1 VSRGARGPRRVEQ
14 VDWLQ
19 VHARIEHLAR
29 ELAGA
34 GERSPEAE
42 QALLAERAR
51 LLARRG
57 GAAEAAPS
65 TEVVRFA
72 LGGRVAA
79 IAARWVVE
87 AVRESTPTPLP
98 GAAPPVRALVPW
110 RGRILTALDLRDA
123 LGAPAGAE
131 PRRLLVLGDA
141 RAELALLV
149 DEILGLDTIA
159 DARVHPLPDGAAGRQ
174 YALGLA
180 DDATLLLDGAAVLRL
195 HPADA

>member
-1 VSRGARGPRRVEQ
+1 MSGDARGPRRVER
-14 VDWLQ
+14 VDWVQ

-34 GERSPEAE
+34 DARTPDEER
-42 QALLAERAR
+42 ALLEARAR

-57 GAAEAAPS
+57 ATGDAAPT

-72 LGGRVAA
+72 IGGRVAA
-79 IAARWVVE
+79 IAARYVVE
-87 AVRESTPTPLP
+87 AVRDATPTPLP
-98 GAAPPVRALVPW
+98 GAAPPVRALVAW

-123 LGAPAGAE
+123 LGAPAVGE
-131 PRRLLVLGDA
+131 PRRLLVLGES

-149 DEILGLDTIA
+149 DEILGLDVLE
-159 DARVHPLPDGAAGRQ
+159 DAGVHPLPDGAAGGA
-174 YALGLA
+174 YAAGLA
-180 DDATLLLDGAAVLRL
+180 ADATLLLDGAAVLRL

>member
-1 VSRGARGPRRVEQ
+1 MSGDARGPRRVEG
-14 VDWLQ
+14 VDWMQ

-34 GERSPEAE
+34 DERTPDEE
-42 QALLAERAR
+42 RALLEARAR

-57 GAAEAAPS
+57 VADDAAAS
-65 TEVVRFA
+65 TEVVRVA
-72 LGGRVAA
+72 IGGRVAA
-79 IAARWVVE
+79 IAARFVVE
-87 AVRESTPTPLP
+87 AVRDAVPTPLP
-98 GAAPPVRALVPW
+98 GATPPVRALVPW

-123 LGAPAGAE
+123 LGAPGGGE
-131 PRRLLVLGDA
+131 PRRLLVLGES

-149 DEILGLDTIA
+149 DEILGLDVIE
-159 DARVHPLPDGAAGRQ
+159 DARVHPLPDGAAGHD
-174 YALGLA
+174 YAAGLA

>member
-1 VSRGARGPRRVEQ
+1 MSGDARGPRRVER

-34 GERSPEAE
+34 DARTPDEER
-42 QALLAERAR
+42 ALLEERAR
-51 LLARRG
+51 LVARRG
-57 GAAEAAPS
+57 VADDAAPR

-72 LGGRVAA
+72 IGGRVAA
-79 IAARWVVE
+79 IAARFVVE
-87 AVRESTPTPLP
+87 AVRDAAPTPLP
-98 GAAPPVRALVPW
+98 GARPPVRALVPW

-123 LGAPAGAE
+123 LGAPAAGD
-131 PRRLLVLGDA
+131 PRRLLVLGES

-149 DEILGLDTIA
+149 DEILGLDEIE
-159 DARVHPLPDGAAGRQ
+159 DARVHPLPDGAAGRD
-174 YALGLA
+174 YAAGLA